1 MVAVI
6 KTGHS
11 INRILNYNENKVK
24 EGVAQCIAAVNYPMD
39 VENLSF
45 NHKLNRLLNQASLN
59 ENVTRN
65 SVHISINFDPSE
77 KQFSSDLLKDIAE
90 DYMRKIGFGE
100 QPFLVYQHHDA
111 GHPHLHIVT
120 LKVRSD
126 GSRIDTQNIGRNQ
139 SEKARKE
146 IEIQYGLIKA
156 EDMKKQP
163 YELKAIVLQK
173 VQYGKL
179 DSRRAIAK
187 VLDGVLNNY
196 RYTSLHELNA
206 VLKQYNVYA
215 DKGTEQSRTYQHK
228 GLLYHILDEKGGK
241 IGVPIKASSFYDK
254 PTLKSLEEKFAPN
267 EAARQPFKSRVKNA
281 IDLALLKNKNHNVES
296 LIISLVKE
304 GIYTVLRQNS
314 EGLNYGITY
323 VDHKTKCVFNGS
335 NLGKQYSA
343 KGILGRCDKSIPAEQ
358 KSMPQT
364 PEKQLSITIQP
375 TGQNTRQT
383 YQQNIILQPAGK
395 VEAALLEILLK
406 PENSSSNIP
415 YPLSGK
421 GRKKKKKS
429 KSKHL

>member
-6 KTGHS
+6 HS
-11 INRILNYNENKVK
+11 GSSLRRALNYNEQKVQQ
-24 EGVAQCIAAVNYPMD
+24 EAAVCIAAVNYPKD
-39 VENLSF
+39 AEDLKF
-45 NHKLNRLLNQASLN
+45 HQKLNRLQNQAALN
-59 ENVTRN
+59 VRTRVN
-65 SVHISINFDPSE
+65 SVHISLNFDPSE
-77 KQFSSDLLKDIAE
+77 KFSTEKLKEISYE
-90 DYMRKIGFGE
+90 YLQKIGFAN
-100 QPFLVYQHHDA
+100 QPYLLYQHNDS
-111 GHPHLHIVT
+111 GHPHVHIVT
-120 LKVRSD
+120 TNIKSD
-126 GSRIDTQNIGRNQ
+126 GKRIELHNLGKNQ

-146 IEIQYGLIKA
+146 IEILHSLVKA
-156 EDMKKQP
+156 EDIKKQP
-163 YELKAIVLQK
+163 YKLKAISLQK

-187 VLDGVLNNY
+187 VLEGVLNNY
-196 RYTSLHELNA
+196 RYTSLHELNV

-254 PTLKSLEEKFAPN
+254 PTLKSIEEKFASN

-281 IDLALLKNKNHNVES
+281 IDLALLKNKNHTVDT
-296 LIISLVKE
+296 LITSLVKE
-304 GIYTVLRQNS
+304 GIHTVLRQNS

-335 NLGKQYSA
+335 DLGKQYSA
-343 KGILGRCDKSIPAEQ
+343 KGILERCDKSVLVEQ
-358 KSMPQT
+358 KSMPLT
-364 PEKQLSITIQP
+364 PEKQQPFTIQTAGQTTRQTDQQNITIQP
-375 TGQNTRQT
+375 RGR
-383 YQQNIILQPAGK
+383 
-395 VEAALLEILLK
+395 VEAGLLETLLQ